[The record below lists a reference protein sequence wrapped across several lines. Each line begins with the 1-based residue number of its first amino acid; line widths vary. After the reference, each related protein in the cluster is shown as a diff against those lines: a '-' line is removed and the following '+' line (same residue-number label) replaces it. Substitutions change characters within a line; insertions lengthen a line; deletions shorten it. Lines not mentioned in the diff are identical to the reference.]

1 MSKQN
6 RNPEFVN
13 KVMFTFLVTPAVP
26 AVIFASVFSIGWYT
40 KTASDRVPLFGGLF
54 LFAYLVAGAHT
65 LILGVP
71 AFLLGKWFNAIRWWT
86 CVPVA
91 FLIGSLP
98 MAILGQ
104 AGWSA
109 FTSWGLFGAIGGLA
123 FWLLWRFYIRSE
135 KTVETLDNVPSKAT
149 PEKTHP

>member
-1 MSKQN
+1 MSKQG
-6 RNPEFVN
+6 RNSDFVN
-13 KVMFTFLVTPAVP
+13 KVALSFLVTPAVP
-26 AVIFASVFSIGWYT
+26 AAIFASVFTIGWSP
-40 KTASDRVPLFGGLF
+40 KTVSDGATLFGGLF
-54 LFAYLVAGAHT
+54 LFAYLVAGAHF

-71 AFLLGKWFNAIRWWT
+71 AFLLGKWLNAIRWWT

-109 FTSWGLFGAIGGLA
+109 FTSWGLFGAIGGLG
-123 FWLLWRFYIRSE
+123 FWLLWRFYVRSE
-135 KTVETLDNVPSKAT
+135 KPLEASDNVPSKAI
-149 PEKTHP
+149 P